1 VGILAPDYTITSF
14 AGGVNTRDHPVG
26 EGLGRADLVTC
37 VNMMP
42 LGSSLQG
49 RGGQTELFGT
59 QIDANPIRSL
69 YRFYKNSGTRI
80 TVATSGTKVYTVTGS
95 GATEIDA
102 AYTADK
108 KFSIVNWSVKDKIYW
123 INNFEVLKSYDG
135 TTVASVGGS
144 PPIGSQVEL
153 HDDRLWILQNNLVY
167 FSDLNVDNVWPAAN
181 ALNLADK
188 FGGTGQ
194 FLKSF
199 GRGLLI
205 AGKDS
210 GIYRFEGSP
219 KLGGRLTRY
228 SDVKCVAPW
237 SAAIVPS
244 QKGTPDSLIFLA
256 QDGVYATDGFN
267 CGHIS
272 EKIDPLFTGF
282 FRTAVGKYYPK
293 KRQYFLAFSTTGAAN
308 DQFWVATYLDTPNG
322 SYISWSPYT
331 GFNADSFSVWDGPQ
345 DSGEIYYGRSDAGKI
360 RQADIGV
367 QDVGVDYKCS
377 FQTRWENFG
386 TLTRAKQARWLFP
399 VFEATQPVNYQI
411 GYTFGRSV
419 VTGALD
425 DRGQS
430 GIAWGPG
437 TVTWGPG
444 TVTWLLGGP
453 LENEVSSVL
462 NFNWGRYLSFY
473 FENTGEGSGFKF
485 HQLGAQLKIKDSHLR
500 QPFAIAS

>member
-1 VGILAPDYTITSF
+1 
-14 AGGVNTRDHPVG
+14 
-26 EGLGRADLVTC
+26 
-37 VNMMP
+37 M
-42 LGSSLQG
+42 
-49 RGGQTELFGT
+49 
-59 QIDANPIRSL
+59 
-69 YRFYKNSGTRI
+69 
-80 TVATSGTKVYTVTGS
+80 
-95 GATEIDA
+95 
-102 AYTADK
+102 
-108 KFSIVNWSVKDKIYW
+108 NWSVKDKIYW

-308 DQFWVATYLDTPNG
+308 DFDQATNIARNMVIEYGMSDL
-322 SYISWSPYT
+322 
-331 GFNADSFSVWDGPQ
+331 GP
-345 DSGEIYYGRSDAGKI
+345 INYGPTR
-360 RQADIGV
+360 
-367 QDVGVDYKCS
+367 DV
-377 FQTRWENFG
+377 TE
-386 TLTRAKQARWLFP
+386 
-399 VFEATQPVNYQI
+399 
-411 GYTFGRSV
+411 
-419 VTGALD
+419 
-425 DRGQS
+425 
-430 GIAWGPG
+430 
-437 TVTWGPG
+437 
-444 TVTWLLGGP
+444 
-453 LENEVSSVL
+453 
-462 NFNWGRYLSFY
+462 WGRAFYDQTHLSEETMNKIDHEVKRIITECY
-473 FENTGEGSGFKF
+473 DEAAKLLKKHRKQLDKVAELLLKKESIDGDEFEKLVGK
-485 HQLGAQLKIKDSHLR
+485 R
-500 QPFAIAS
+500 P